1 MTSQV
6 SRRISSLSQEIAS
19 KKAQLGRLR
28 DRLDVQRVL
37 LDEYRLRMLI
47 AETPLADRDL
57 QVAAE
62 GFLEIEREVRTLE
75 SSIETLRLEEQRL
88 AGGLAAAG
96 A

>member
-1 MTSQV
+1 M
-6 SRRISSLSQEIAS
+6 
-19 KKAQLGRLR
+19 KAELGRLR
-28 DRLDVQRVL
+28 DRLDVQRAL

-62 GFLEIEREVRTLE
+62 AFLRIEEDVRLLEDTIESLRREER
-75 SSIETLRLEEQRL
+75 RL
-88 AGGLAAAG
+88 AEGFATAG